1 MKYVGGGAAWKSVW
15 VLIVD
20 PASES
25 LSGSIPVYFVHLW
38 RLRAEKMKL
47 TSLALVFD
55 TRRCGSVHAAVS
67 SRNRV
72 NVPFSMKPN
81 WVFPLLSRTATAR
94 ACIHN
99 GASFEY
105 VPKQLFRLWHR
116 MRSVPLFRLKPP
128 LWSNSAVKR
137 SLRWKSSTPVCNAV

>member
-1 MKYVGGGAAWKSVW
+1 MKYDGGGAAWKSVC

-25 LSGSIPVYFVHLW
+25 LSGSIPLYFVHLW
-38 RLRAEKMKL
+38 RLRAEKTKL
-47 TSLALVFD
+47 ASLAKPAFE
-55 TRRCGSVHAAVS
+55 TKPCGSVHTAVS
-67 SRNRV
+67 SRKRV

-81 WVFPLLSRTATAR
+81 CVLPLLSRTATAR
-94 ACIHN
+94 ACIQS

-116 MRSVPLFRLKPP
+116 M
-128 LWSNSAVKR
+128 
-137 SLRWKSSTPVCNAV
+137 